1 MAEQINL
8 ITPDQA
14 VAGTSDY
21 YIAGLIQ
28 DRDAV
33 RVEIRLNSSGGYHR
47 TFTFTGNDAK
57 AYMSTL
63 NQRNASIVSNDR
75 WTLNQL
81 KSKGYLSGTISGT
94 PD

>member
-8 ITPDQA
+8 TQPDQA

-21 YIAGLIQ
+21 YIAGLIL

-47 TFTFTGNDAK
+47 TFTFTGDAAK
-57 AYMSTL
+57 TYMNTL
-63 NQRNASIVSNDR
+63 NKRNASTVSNNE
-75 WTLNQL
+75 WTLKQL
-81 KSKGYLSGTISGT
+81 ISKGYLSGTVIGM